1 MNAQQYL
8 LREYL
13 RLLWEDSEWQADWQ
27 AVRQGEMD
35 FARFEQKWKLPRLL
49 RRILIDASRESEEP
63 TLQRLQEKIPA
74 VEVSGYAILTPEG
87 TLRVEPALPEK
98 PLQALPEA
106 EPSVETREAYLER
119 VKATMLQE
127 RNFASLLQQ
136 IQSLPP
142 EKREAYLR
150 VLQGQEPRLLPE
162 AQAKYPELSGHELE
176 QQVILLAMRYYE
188 ECLKAIT
195 PRLTPKRFRNRQ
207 QNPAYLKHVALAIY
221 LRIAKGMPYAEIQ
234 LELARRG
241 YRWLSELTT
250 IQRECAYWVQ
260 VLEIP

>member
-150 VLQGQEPRLLPE
+150 VLQGQEPRLIPEFREKHGQLPE
-162 AQAKYPELSGHELE
+162 DLEERIVLELAK
-176 QQVILLAMRYYE
+176 RYYE
-188 ECLKAIT
+188 ACLQAVQGT
-195 PRLTPKRFRNRQ
+195 LTPKRFRNRQ
-207 QNPAYLKHVALAIY
+207 ENPEFLRFAAECYY
-221 LRIAKGMPYAEIQ
+221 LRKVKGWTLGQVAAKLGCLRKRVLQAVQTAEHL
-234 LELARRG
+234 LE
-241 YRWLSELTT
+241 S
-250 IQRECAYWVQ
+250 
-260 VLEIP
+260 PD